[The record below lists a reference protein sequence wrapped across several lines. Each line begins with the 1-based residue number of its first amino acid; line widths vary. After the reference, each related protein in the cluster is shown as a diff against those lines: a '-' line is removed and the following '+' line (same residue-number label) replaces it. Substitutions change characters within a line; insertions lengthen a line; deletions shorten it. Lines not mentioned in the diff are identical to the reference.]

1 MPTPGDVVLAL
12 FYYSDYRG
20 AKVRPCVVVSSQ
32 AFTEQTGQII
42 ICAVSSKPPR
52 NQFEVSLQG
61 WQDAGLRF
69 PSKVQAGKLLTVDAV
84 WSRSSAT

>member
-1 MPTPGDVVLAL
+1 M
-12 FYYSDYRG
+12 
-20 AKVRPCVVVSSQ
+20 RPSLVVSGQ

-69 PSKVQAGKLLTVDAV
+69 PSKVQAGKLLTVDARLV
-84 WSRSSAT
+84 KKLGHLLDSDLERVKEALRRAIL